1 MNAAMKATPIAE
13 HTSPLNAEQVEQLNR
28 LIETLTPMQAT
39 WISGYLVGLNASVS
53 EGAVQQPQSQA
64 IAAPAAGEAATLTIL
79 YGSETGNAEGVSED
93 LKAAAEAKG
102 FAVSLY
108 DMGDYKPKGLK
119 KEKNLIIV
127 TATHGEGDPP
137 DNAEELYEFLHG
149 KKAPKLD
156 GVKFAVLALGDLSY
170 EHFCQT
176 GKDFDTR
183 LAELGAERVHGRID
197 CDVDYEEEAEKFIGG
212 VLEVLGEELET
223 AGESHPTVTP
233 MPGAAPATAAGD
245 AWTRKN
251 PFRAEVL
258 TNIVLNGRGSQKE
271 VRHIELDVEDS
282 GLSWEPGDS
291 LGIISNNDP
300 KVVDELIGVLAL
312 DPDESVT
319 GVDGEVALREA
330 LTRQYEI
337 TTLTRPFI
345 EKYAQLAGS
354 KKLDALLADGA
365 RDELAAYVDGRHVVD
380 LVEDFPVK
388 GLAGNDFVRLLR
400 KLPPRLYSIA
410 SSHRANPDE
419 VHLTVAAVRY
429 ETHGRKRGGVAS
441 TELADRIGEDGS
453 VPVYVD
459 RNKNFRLPAGPE
471 TPVIMIGPGTGV
483 APFRAFLEER
493 EELGAGGRNW
503 LFFGAQHFLTDFYY
517 QTDWLRWRKGGLL
530 TRVDVAFSR
539 DRDEKVYVQHRL
551 RERARDVYAW
561 LEEGAHLYV
570 CGDADAMAH
579 DVHEALIEVVAQQ
592 GGLGGDKAADYIKRL
607 QKENRY
613 QRDVY

>member
-1 MNAAMKATPIAE
+1 MKATPIAE
-13 HTSPLNAEQVEQLNR
+13 HTSPLNAEQVAQLNR

-39 WISGYLVGLNASVS
+39 WISGYLVGLNASLS
-53 EGAVQQPQSQA
+53 EGAVRQPQA
-64 IAAPAAGEAATLTIL
+64 RPAAAAGEAATLTIL
-79 YGSETGNAEGVSED
+79 YGSETGHAEGVGED

-108 DMGDYKPKGLK
+108 DMGDYKPKDLK
-119 KEKNLIIV
+119 KEKNLVIV

-137 DNAEELYEFLHG
+137 DNAEEFHEFLHG
-149 KKAPKLD
+149 KKAPRLD

-176 GKDFDTR
+176 GKDFDVR
-183 LAELGAERVHGRID
+183 LAELGAERVRERVD
-197 CDVDYEEEAEKFIGG
+197 CDVDYEDAAEAWVEAVVETFGK
-212 VLEVLGEELET
+212 ELED

-233 MPGAAPATAAGD
+233 MYAAAPAAAAGKD
-245 AWTRKN
+245 AYTRKN
-251 PFRAEVL
+251 PFHAEVL

-282 GLSWEPGDS
+282 GLAWEPGDS
-291 LGIISNNDP
+291 LGIVPGNDP
-300 KVVDELIGVLAL
+300 KVVDELIGAL
-312 DPDESVT
+312 GLNPDETVT

-330 LTRQYEI
+330 LAEQYEI
-337 TTLTRPFI
+337 TTLTRPFV
-345 EKYAQLAGS
+345 EKYAQLAES
-354 KKLDALLADGA
+354 DKLDALLADGA
-365 RDELAAYVDGRHVVD
+365 RDELVAYMDGRHIVD
-380 LVEDFPVK
+380 LAEDFPVK
-388 GLAGNDFVRLLR
+388 GLAGGDFVRLLR

-429 ETHGRKRGGVAS
+429 QSHGRERHGVAS
-441 TELADRIGEDGS
+441 VHLADRVGEDGA

-459 RNKNFRLPAGPE
+459 RNKNFKLPADPDA
-471 TPVIMIGPGTGV
+471 PVIMIGPGTGV

-493 EELGAGGRNW
+493 EETGAGGRNW

-517 QTDWLRWRKGGLL
+517 QTDWLRWRKDGLL
-530 TRVDVAFSR
+530 TRADVAFSR
-539 DRDEKVYVQHRL
+539 DQTDKVYVQHRL
-551 RERARDVYAW
+551 RERAREVYAW
-561 LEEGAHLYV
+561 LEEGAHVYV

-579 DVHEALIEVVAQQ
+579 DVHEALVEIVAQQ
-592 GGLGGDKAADYIKRL
+592 GNLGADKAADYVKRL
-607 QKENRY
+607 QKEKRY